1 MNRGAREKRDVQI
14 GSTCIAK
21 VSGVLARLRIT
32 RESPYGG
39 RYCTN
44 PATGREVRIRGLA
57 ACASPQA
64 SNRKE
69 TTMTAFAIS
78 TFNNIAPFVR
88 PEAAQDTLTFG
99 ATAFISQ
106 KDLMKLTAGRSTG
119 RLVEFWNRFSGVALF
134 GGLKPVK
141 KFTDRKT
148 ALGRIWHAV

>member
-1 MNRGAREKRDVQI
+1 
-14 GSTCIAK
+14 
-21 VSGVLARLRIT
+21 
-32 RESPYGG
+32 
-39 RYCTN
+39 
-44 PATGREVRIRGLA
+44 
-57 ACASPQA
+57 
-64 SNRKE
+64 
-69 TTMTAFAIS
+69 MTAFAIS

-88 PEAAQDTLTFG
+88 PEAAKDTLTFG